1 ALKMPSMPSVSS
13 PASFFTL
20 PFRRKKQ
27 RYTINQPDEPHTV
40 IYLGN
45 VLTVLAKGEDCVE
58 KPLSLIWKAYCGRQR
73 PDLNMRLEVTH
84 SGLKAETKTQG
95 VTEYYAHRITYCAAP
110 EQYPRLFCWVYK
122 HEGKRLRPELRCHAI
137 LCKKK
142 GEAAALQESLTNSLH
157 QALQE
162 YRREKMA
169 HQKARASSLTGTCP
183 RRKLMLQTGSLHF
196 RPPVSR
202 SRSAP
207 RLGSIDE
214 VHEEDE
220 ENASDADS
228 VCYREE
234 PLGDTMS
241 TASSSYAGSDGTSP
255 PSSVH
260 GGTKS
265 ANGRLEDR
273 RFCRSVSSEPDS
285 VSEESGYGD
294 DSNDNASAPATQT
307 SVICSRRDRFMHS
320 DSLMYSDEEL
330 IILEEELDDL
340 TVTSL

>member
-1 ALKMPSMPSVSS
+1 Q
-13 PASFFTL
+13 F
-20 PFRRKKQ
+20 Q
-27 RYTINQPDEPHTV
+27 
-40 IYLGN
+40 
-45 VLTVLAKGEDCVE
+45 
-58 KPLSLIWKAYCGRQR
+58 
-73 PDLNMRLEVTH
+73 VTN

-142 GEAAALQESLTNSLH
+142 GEATALQESLQNRLH

-162 YRREKMA
+162 YKREKLA

-207 RLGSIDE
+207 LLGSIDE
-214 VHEEDE
+214 VHEEE
-220 ENASDADS
+220 EDAGSDVDS

-234 PLGDTMS
+234 PLGDAMS

-255 PSSVH
+255 PSSIH
-260 GGTKS
+260 GSTKS
-265 ANGRLEDR
+265 ANGRLEER
-273 RFCRSVSSEPDS
+273 RFCRSISSEPDS

-294 DSNDNASAPATQT
+294 ENNDAQT
-307 SVICSRRDRFMHS
+307 TVCSRRLILFFCRDRFIHS

-330 IILEEELDDL
+330 IVLEEELDDL
-340 TVTSL
+340 TATSL